1 MGLNAAKKKI
11 PEGNH
16 KKAAAVEAGN
26 YPGRLVQVVDLG
38 LQKQR
43 PFKGE
48 PKPPVQ
54 EVMLTYELGT
64 EFMLDEDGN
73 PQEDKPR
80 WLSESIPFHNI
91 GALNATSTK
100 RINVLDPKG
109 VHEGDLAVMTG
120 LPCTIT
126 VVTNIQKATKEGEE
140 DKIYTDVGNI
150 TPPMKGFEV
159 PELKNDPRVFDLEE
173 PDMEVFKL
181 LPQWVQ
187 QKLKDN
193 LEFQGSVLQKVLG
206 GDNAPAPE
214 KEEPA
219 DEDKKDDTGNPY

>member
-26 YPGRLVQVVDLG
+26 YLGRLVQIVDLG
-38 LQKQR
+38 LQTQR

-48 PKPPVQ
+48 PRPPAQ

-64 EFMLDEDGN
+64 EFMLDEKGN

-80 WLSESIPFHNI
+80 WLSETIPFYNL
-91 GALNATSTK
+91 GAVNATSTK
-100 RINVLDPKG
+100 RINVLDPDG
-109 VHEGDLAVMTG
+109 IHEGDLSAMTS
-120 LPCTIT
+120 LPCTVT

-173 PDMEVFKL
+173 PDMEVYKL

-187 QKLKDN
+187 QKLKGN
-193 LEFQGSVLQKVLG
+193 LEFQGSPLQKALG
-206 GDNAPAPE
+206 GAQAPAPE
-214 KEEPA
+214 KEEPV
-219 DEDKKDDTGNPY
+219 EEKKDDTDNPY